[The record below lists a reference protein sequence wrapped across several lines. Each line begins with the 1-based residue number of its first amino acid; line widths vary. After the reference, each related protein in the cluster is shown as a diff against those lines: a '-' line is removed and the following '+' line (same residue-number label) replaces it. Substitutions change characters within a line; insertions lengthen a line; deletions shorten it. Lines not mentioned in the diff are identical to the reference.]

1 MRLVMRHTPSRI
13 CSACDA
19 ENIGFKNRCVK
30 CNSVLDANNFKGQ
43 SKKAKIRENRKI
55 IREQSK
61 VKKRRKITPFEKEL
75 RDLAGERIKPR
86 ISKHAIIRFKQR
98 LSITNQELVEKYG
111 NPPRIKLTI
120 PIFFSDVHHF
130 TDENIG
136 VENGINVFKI
146 HTGTGTFVIAKDGDD
161 WVIIT
166 FYHKSRIK

>member
-1 MRLVMRHTPSRI
+1 M
-13 CSACDA
+13 
-19 ENIGFKNRCVK
+19 
-30 CNSVLDANNFKGQ
+30 
-43 SKKAKIRENRKI
+43 
-55 IREQSK
+55 
-61 VKKRRKITPFEKEL
+61 KKRRKITPFEKEL
-75 RDLAGERIKPR
+75 RDLAGERINPR

-111 NPPRIKLTI
+111 NPPRIKLTV

-146 HTGTGTFVIAKDGDD
+146 HSGTGTFVIAKDGDD
-161 WVIIT
+161 WLIIT

>member
-1 MRLVMRHTPSRI
+1 MRHTPSRI
-13 CSACDA
+13 CSACDT
-19 ENIGFKNRCVK
+19 ENIGFKNRCIK
-30 CNSVLDANNFKGQ
+30 CNGVLDANNFKGQ

-55 IREQSK
+55 IREQGK

-75 RDLAGERIKPR
+75 RGLAGERIHPR

-111 NPPRIKLTI
+111 NPPRIKLTV

-166 FYHKSRIK
+166 FYHKRRIK

>member
-1 MRLVMRHTPSRI
+1 MRHTPSRI

-98 LSITNQELVEKYG
+98 LSITNQELVEKYVK
-111 NPPRIKLTI
+111 IC
-120 PIFFSDVHHF
+120 
-130 TDENIG
+130 E
-136 VENGINVFKI
+136 ENGVDVNSD
-146 HTGTGTFVIAKDGDD
+146 IAVSLLRNYVRGNMKRTTTKTNSGSNSL
-161 WVIIT
+161 VKRST
-166 FYHKSRIK
+166 ESK